1 MMEFLLEILKEEHQR
16 SLDLLKEE
24 RQKRKEAEQEL
35 ETLRAIL
42 KPLQQKEMD
51 CIKKIRDES
60 QSETKPVAGRSRE
73 DELGVY
79 VRNAFPRRGRIVC
92 DCGEEDHRPL
102 SYDESTSYD
111 EVDSKPLSNNQAL

>member
-16 SLDLLKEE
+16 NLDLLKEE

-79 VRNAFPRRGRIVC
+79 VRDKFHDKGRIVC
-92 DCGEEDHRPL
+92 DCGEEEHRPL
-102 SYDESTSYD
+102 GYDEID
-111 EVDSKPLSNNQAL
+111 